1 MGMSLCKTI
10 SSHKKIEIRD
20 GVNVSQRVLIL
31 PVALALCELLERE
44 DCGSEEEEGEEGE
57 GEGGTGVLVVS
68 GLPLSDPP
76 PTTGSVALTSER
88 NTGLVPEFC
97 RTRKTLGSYSSV
109 VSCLRYISSLRDI

>member
-1 MGMSLCKTI
+1 M
-10 SSHKKIEIRD
+10 
-20 GVNVSQRVLIL
+20 SQRVLIL

-44 DCGSEEEEGEEGE
+44 DCGSEEEGEEGEE

-97 RTRKTLGSYSSV
+97 QKIKNKKN
-109 VSCLRYISSLRDI
+109 LR

>member
-1 MGMSLCKTI
+1 MFVQKEDIPRGGTVFDSYTNNSGIFRRL
-10 SSHKKIEIRD
+10 
-20 GVNVSQRVLIL
+20 LIL

-44 DCGSEEEEGEEGE
+44 DCGSEEEEGEEGEGE

-97 RTRKTLGSYSSV
+97 QRNKEQEKP
-109 VSCLRYISSLRDI
+109 

>member
-1 MGMSLCKTI
+1 M
-10 SSHKKIEIRD
+10 
-20 GVNVSQRVLIL
+20 NVSQRVLIL

-44 DCGSEEEEGEEGE
+44 DCGSEEEEEEEGEE

-76 PTTGSVALTSER
+76 PTTGSVALTSDR

-97 RTRKTLGSYSSV
+97 QKIKNRFLKTTSCCCAQHSV
-109 VSCLRYISSLRDI
+109 VLFLVYQK

>member
-1 MGMSLCKTI
+1 M
-10 SSHKKIEIRD
+10 
-20 GVNVSQRVLIL
+20 NVSQRVLIL

-44 DCGSEEEEGEEGE
+44 DCGSEEEEEEEGEE

-68 GLPLSDPP
+68 SLPLSDPP

-97 RTRKTLGSYSSV
+97 QKNEEQEKP
-109 VSCLRYISSLRDI
+109 

>member
-1 MGMSLCKTI
+1 M
-10 SSHKKIEIRD
+10 
-20 GVNVSQRVLIL
+20 NVSQRVLIL

-57 GEGGTGVLVVS
+57 EGEGGTGVLVVS

-76 PTTGSVALTSER
+76 PTTGSVALTSDR

-97 RTRKTLGSYSSV
+97 QKIKNRFLKTTSCCCAQHSV
-109 VSCLRYISSLRDI
+109 VLCDKLNLFLVYQK

>member
-1 MGMSLCKTI
+1 M
-10 SSHKKIEIRD
+10 
-20 GVNVSQRVLIL
+20 NVPPRVLIL

-44 DCGSEEEEGEEGE
+44 DCGSEEEEGEEGEEGE

-97 RTRKTLGSYSSV
+97 QKITRKTLGSYSSV
-109 VSCLRYISSLRDI
+109 VSCVRYISSLRDFTISTGLISRNT

>member
-1 MGMSLCKTI
+1 M
-10 SSHKKIEIRD
+10 
-20 GVNVSQRVLIL
+20 NVSQRVLIL

-44 DCGSEEEEGEEGE
+44 DCGSEEEEEEEE

-88 NTGLVPEFC
+88 NTGLVSEFC
-97 RTRKTLGSYSSV
+97 QKNKDKNPPV
-109 VSCLRYISSLRDI
+109 VVHSIL